1 MRNLEKKLRDIE
13 QLKTKFAIL
22 NEEQR
27 IKVERESSIRK
38 EVEEIKEKISKLQ
51 S

>member
-13 QLKTKFAIL
+13 QLKAKFAIL

-27 IKVERESSIRK
+27 IKVEKEDSIRK
-38 EVEEIKEKISKLQ
+38 EVGELKEKISKLQ

>member
-1 MRNLEKKLRDIE
+1 MRDIE

-27 IKVERESSIRK
+27 IKVEREGSIRK

-51 S
+51 A